1 VSWSKEE
8 TGMSETKT
16 LLALFADIEP
26 AVQAIDQLREHG
38 ISDEEMNVISGIPLT
53 EAMLG
58 RPRIWSNVPRLALGG
73 AVAGLMIGLFLAV
86 VVPNLYPIQVGRQ
99 GLIPGAPTV
108 VVLFEMTMLGMLV
121 STFLGVFLDSS
132 FPSYRPKEY
141 VEQISDGKIA
151 ILFTIPEEKETEIQR
166 KLSSIGA
173 ESITPAESRQL

>member
-1 VSWSKEE
+1 
-8 TGMSETKT
+8 MSEIKT
-16 LLALFADIEP
+16 LLALFTDIDP

-38 ISDEEMNVISGIPLT
+38 VADEDMNVISGIPLT

-58 RPRIWSNVPRLALGG
+58 RPRVWSNVPRLALGG
-73 AVAGLMIGLFLAV
+73 AVAGMMIGIFLAV

-99 GLIPGAPTV
+99 ALIAGAPTV

-141 VEQISDGKIA
+141 IEEISDGKIA
-151 ILFTIPEEKETEIQR
+151 ILFSIPSEIEPAISSI
-166 KLSSIGA
+166 LSSIGA
-173 ESITPAESRQL
+173 QSITPAERRQL